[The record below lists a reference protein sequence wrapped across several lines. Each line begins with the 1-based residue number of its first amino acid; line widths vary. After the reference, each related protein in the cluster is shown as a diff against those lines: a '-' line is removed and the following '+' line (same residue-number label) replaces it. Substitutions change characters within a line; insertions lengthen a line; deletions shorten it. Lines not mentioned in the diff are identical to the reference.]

1 MKSMKNLNSNKNVK
15 PFLTSIDMYLYFYV
29 NINDSNFELYNQ
41 INLNMCEYFRKYLKK
56 EQYGNHQYFPLFSSN
71 IKFKT
76 LFKNSILDSMK
87 KRGWKECEDDTNWDI
102 MWAEKE
108 WIHDVMD

>member
-1 MKSMKNLNSNKNVK
+1 
-15 PFLTSIDMYLYFYV
+15 
-29 NINDSNFELYNQ
+29 
-41 INLNMCEYFRKYLKK
+41 
-56 EQYGNHQYFPLFSSN
+56 
-71 IKFKT
+71 
-76 LFKNSILDSMK
+76 MK